1 MSDLVKI
8 LLTSGLTIFGGFVVY
23 VFGQIATRFLIDPY
37 HEYRKTVGEIADT
50 LVYYANV
57 YMNPGSSD
65 RERMDEASKILRQK
79 ASLLRVRAYAIP
91 RYACFVKLRL
101 VPPLELIAKASAAL
115 IGLSNNVHSGN
126 FEHNEKRLDEIIKAL
141 RLPPL
146 G

>member
-1 MSDLVKI
+1 MSDLLKI
-8 LLTSGLTIFGGFVVY
+8 LLTSGLTIVGGLVVY
-23 VFGQIATRFLIDPY
+23 VFGQIATHFFIDPY
-37 HEYRKTVGEIADT
+37 HEYRKTVGDIADT

-57 YMNPGSSD
+57 YMNPGSSE

-91 RYACFVKLRL
+91 RYTCFVRLKL
-101 VPPLELIAKASAAL
+101 VPPLENITKASAAL
-115 IGLSNNVHSGN
+115 IGLSNNIHSGN
-126 FEHNEKRLDEIIKAL
+126 FEHNEKRRDEIIRAL